1 MAKALSR
8 LIEKHSIQ
16 VCVGNVE
23 NAVGGFV
30 LAPQGVNDLF
40 ALGFHALTSGN
51 HIFDKREITLLN
63 NLLRP
68 VNDLLETPV
77 IGHYLPKVKDGI
89 SVCVR

>member
-30 LAPQGVNDLF
+30 LAPQGANDLF
-40 ALGFHALTSGN
+40 ALGFHALTSGDY
-51 HIFDKREITLLN
+51 IFNK
-63 NLLRP
+63 
-68 VNDLLETPV
+68 
-77 IGHYLPKVKDGI
+77 
-89 SVCVR
+89 